1 MTILQ
6 QVLLAFAAF
15 VLFIFAIRLVFAL
28 LLRLQLLPILVW
40 LGIGRLYPQW
50 AEAHPFVFYGVL
62 ALFALLALSCW
73 LRPVVEWVQERQ
85 MLRLAERQIKNDL
98 HRPMR
103 RGAPLPAFSC
113 VTAYPSRNMRTEKRR
128 AEARR
133 FLIVRTSPLRCV
145 PPP

>member
-40 LGIGRLYPQW
+40 LGVGRIYPQW
-50 AEAHPFVFYGVL
+50 AGVL
-62 ALFALLALSCW
+62 AFFGLLALSCW

-98 HRPMR
+98 HRANAE
-103 RGAPLPAFSC
+103 G
-113 VTAYPSRNMRTEKRR
+113 RTITG
-128 AEARR
+128 
-133 FLIVRTSPLRCV
+133 FQLCNGV
-145 PPP
+145 PIPEYED

>member
-40 LGIGRLYPQW
+40 LGVGRLYPQW
-50 AEAHPFVFYGVL
+50 AAAHPFVFYGVL

-73 LRPVVEWVQERQ
+73 SARWWSGYRNGKCCGWPSGRSKTICTV
-85 MLRLAERQIKNDL
+85 
-98 HRPMR
+98 PMQR
-103 RGAPLPAFSC
+103 DAPLPDFSC
-113 VTAYPSRNMRTEKRR
+113 ATAYPSLNIRTEKRR
-128 AEARR
+128 ASARR
-133 FLIVRTSPLRCV
+133 FLIARTSPLQSV